1 MRETAETRLSG
12 LRKVHFDVKS
22 VTPCATLSQNS
33 PKRFDILNMKKTYH
47 LCLSAGEEVLFRDV
61 EDYNRGFNCFALAL
75 YNTDSNGLVES
86 EMSTHYHQLIQS
98 GNPDEFMHY
107 FRLSYSMYF
116 NRKYHRSGKLGEKHH
131 YATDIVGYNHIIA
144 AMSYVL
150 RTALHHGVV
159 PIPYAYPYSS
169 VNSIFMKEMGKAHS
183 GGILDR
189 RYYHRFISRA
199 SRIPDNYEMSESGVF
214 LRESVLD
221 IPQVENLFVT
231 PRSFN
236 WHMTRKSSEEWEAEQ
251 GKDNNGLPPINLSV
265 IENGINMTSPT
276 QMLMNEAGK
285 SNYRKLSDMD
295 ICAEIDNNILPK
307 YGKVS
312 VYLLTRQEKQQ
323 IAQQLYRTLHISESQ
338 IRRCLVM

>member
-1 MRETAETRLSG
+1 
-12 LRKVHFDVKS
+12 
-22 VTPCATLSQNS
+22 
-33 PKRFDILNMKKTYH
+33 MKKTYH

-75 YNTDSNGLVES
+75 FNTDSTGLVES

-98 GNPDEFMHY
+98 RYPDEFMHC

-116 NRKYHRSGKLGEKHH
+116 NRKYHRCGKLGEKNH
-131 YATDIVGYNHIIA
+131 YTMEVVGYNHTVA

-150 RTALHHGVV
+150 RNPLHHGVS

-169 VNSIFMKEMGKAHS
+169 VNSIFMKQMGKEPHR
-183 GGILDR
+183 GLLGR

-199 SRIPDNYEMSESGVF
+199 SRIPDNYVMSESGVF

-221 IPQVENLFVT
+221 IPQVENLFVS

-251 GKDNNGLPPINLSV
+251 GKDNNSLPPINLSV
-265 IENGINMTSPT
+265 IEKGINMNSRDE
-276 QMLMNEAGK
+276 MLIHENGK
-285 SNYRKLSDMD
+285 SNYRRPSDMD
-295 ICAEIDNNILPK
+295 ICAEIDGNILPK

-312 VYLLTRQEKQQ
+312 VYQLSRQEKQQ
-323 IAQQLYRTLHISESQ
+323 IAEYLYRALHISERQ
-338 IRRCLVM
+338 IRRCLAM